1 MKKINMNNLTAINEK
16 SVSEVVFDALKPK
29 AVTNEQ
35 AKAIYALKLSV
46 EREIEKK
53 ADGRNWAIRDLPLFM
68 PEIDL
73 HYQREPRNEEVA
85 KITNNFNI
93 NKVEVKAASIRKVGN
108 VWHLFL
114 MDGAHT
120 LSALLYMQSKG
131 FPIYAITCKVFVNLT
146 LKEEAD
152 LFASQNEGKTNLR
165 GYERYK
171 AELCAEKPTAVIINQ
186 VTKEFGLT
194 VKTNRNSTINRYNNI
209 NAVEEL
215 YRIVKRSGENGLR
228 FVFAVLKATG
238 WTDDMVYTQ
247 RMLAG
252 ISACYK
258 YCEDTRSFNYFVLN
272 LKQYK
277 SCDELVRAAQ
287 NEIEEHEGHPAEK
300 IRDYLLT
307 YMVYKK

>member
-1 MKKINMNNLTAINEK
+1 MKKINLTNIKNEK
-16 SVSEVVFDALKPK
+16 SVSEVLFDALKPK
-29 AVTNEQ
+29 AITNEQ
-35 AKAIYALKLSV
+35 SKTVYALKLSV
-46 EREIEKK
+46 ERETEKRE
-53 ADGRNWAIRDLPLFM
+53 DGRNWAIRDIPLYLP
-68 PEIDL
+68 EVDL
-73 HYQREPRNEEVA
+73 HYQREPKNYEVA
-85 KITNNFNI
+85 KITNDFNI

-108 VWHLFL
+108 TWHLFL

-131 FPIYAITCKVFVNLT
+131 FPIYAITCKTFINLT
-146 LKEEAD
+146 LEEEAD
-152 LFASQNEGKTNLR
+152 LFATQNEGRTNLR

-171 AELCAEKPTAVIINQ
+171 AELCAKKPTAVIINQ

-215 YRIVKRSGENGLR
+215 YRIVKRDGENALR
-228 FVFAVLKATG
+228 FVFAVLQGTG
-238 WTDDMVYTQ
+238 WKDDMVYTQ

-258 YCEDTRSFNYFVLN
+258 HCEDTKAFNYFLLN

-277 SCDELVRAAQ
+277 SCDEFVRVAQ
-287 NEIEEHEGHPAEK
+287 DKIEEHEGHPAEK

-307 YMVYKK
+307 YMIYKK

>member
-1 MKKINMNNLTAINEK
+1 
-16 SVSEVVFDALKPK
+16 
-29 AVTNEQ
+29 
-35 AKAIYALKLSV
+35 
-46 EREIEKK
+46 
-53 ADGRNWAIRDLPLFM
+53 
-68 PEIDL
+68 
-73 HYQREPRNEEVA
+73 
-85 KITNNFNI
+85 
-93 NKVEVKAASIRKVGN
+93 
-108 VWHLFL
+108 

-120 LSALLYMQSKG
+120 LSILLYMQSKG
-131 FPIYAITCKVFVNLT
+131 FPIYAITCKVFINLT
-146 LKEEAD
+146 LEEEAD
-152 LFASQNEGKTNLR
+152 LFATQNEGKTNLR

-171 AELCAEKPTAVIINQ
+171 AELCAKKPTAVIINQ

-215 YRIVKRSGENGLR
+215 YRIVKRDGENALR
-228 FVFAVLKATG
+228 FVFAVLQGTG
-238 WTDDMVYTQ
+238 WKDDMVYTQ

-258 YCEDTRSFNYFVLN
+258 HCEDTKAFNYFLLN

-277 SCDELVRAAQ
+277 SCDEFVRVAQ
-287 NEIEEHEGHPAEK
+287 DKIEEHEGHPAEK